1 MTREPILIDDHL
13 VVACPVAEVSRRLSD
28 HSKIAAWFSGTVE
41 STSTV
46 ITTAAGQ
53 RLAVENVRERWMHND
68 QMLTIDGLLGD
79 VWLHAH
85 LTVFGVVPSVIG
97 AHVDVATEIWVHIE
111 LSNGPATQQ
120 VATVIRAV
128 IAQGLERLSIEM
140 GGPHR
145 PPS

>member
-1 MTREPILIDDHL
+1 
-13 VVACPVAEVSRRLSD
+13 
-28 HSKIAAWFSGTVE
+28 
-41 STSTV
+41 
-46 ITTAAGQ
+46 
-53 RLAVENVRERWMHND
+53 
-68 QMLTIDGLLGD
+68 